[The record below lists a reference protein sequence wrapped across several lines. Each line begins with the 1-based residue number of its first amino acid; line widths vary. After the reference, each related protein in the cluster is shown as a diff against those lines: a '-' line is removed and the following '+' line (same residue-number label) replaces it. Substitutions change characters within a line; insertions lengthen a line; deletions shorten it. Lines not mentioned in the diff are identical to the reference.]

1 MNTASFAKR
10 LAACLIDVVILY
22 TLTQIILFV
31 TFFFAPPDILRQLI
45 LAVPW
50 ILLLQSLYFILF
62 WAFANG
68 ATPGMML
75 LKIRIV
81 QTNGS
86 KILFGQSVIRYIG
99 FILSTLPFFIG
110 FIWIFF
116 DEKNQGWHDK
126 IAKTIVVSDEGKKEK
141 KGDVLK

>member
-22 TLTQIILFV
+22 TILQLIFFV
-31 TFFFAPPDILRQLI
+31 TFFFATRDIFSQLFI
-45 LAVPW
+45 AVPA
-50 ILLLQSLYFILF
+50 ILLFQFLYFILF

-75 LKIRIV
+75 LKISIV

-86 KILFGQSVIRYIG
+86 EITFGQSVIRYVG
-99 FILSTLPFFIG
+99 FILSILPLFLG
-110 FIWIFF
+110 FIWILF
-116 DEKNQGWHDK
+116 DEQNQGWHDK
-126 IAKTIVVSDEGKKEK
+126 IAKTIVISEEERKRNNKRRP
-141 KGDVLK
+141 